1 MTKTY
6 SITVLK
12 GCIETDLY
20 PLVTNVTDAINH
32 RPGIFF
38 ADCTEAQVIN
48 LQQHEKVVSCELL
61 EDMPIEEDAVSKTVT
76 YNRDY
81 SHRVGINPLESKV
94 KGNWGLIRHQ
104 SLINNTTFNTDSS
117 ATYTNNYIGTGVDI
131 ILNLASIID
140 RSDPEFMTS
149 GTTRLKEFQWNTLP
163 GMGSALPEDGN
174 LPTVDYAATTIN
186 NHAEAVAAL
195 TAGNTYGW
203 ATGADLYIF
212 PRDQMIA
219 QQKYLTTHGWDAFRL
234 FHQNKGNSRPTIVVD
249 AIQYVDSGR
258 AKPGAVLFRDE
269 IYDRLRPNGIPEVQ
283 PNRFRSLWNHQS
295 SLAYGNNYSKPQ
307 NGNWNLYS
315 APANGGITGNA
326 MDIRNLT
333 AANKAAIMSHIS
345 DPSKGSRYEWYE
357 AINDMSAAGVHH
369 VSSAGNYSS
378 KLALPD
384 NIDYNTGVIDIFPY
398 EYGTDSAK
406 HHRPGYFTPSCREM
420 PSMSTDT
427 IVCASI
433 SPNFNDPEE
442 SHLSSKE
449 TLSSFSNRGD
459 RVDTAAAGEN
469 IYMDLYTNGEY
480 EATGTSFASPNV
492 GGMAALVLGKYPTT
506 TPAQLRQYFRLHAK
520 GNDTLYDSGTEP
532 RPSSNFG
539 DSTYF
544 TDPLSLMGYSG
555 NIAYLDPLITFN
567 PSAISNT
574 SVTSTE
580 TVSSDA
586 AKLNFTIDEINSKL
600 SGI

>member
-1 MTKTY
+1 MTKEY
-6 SITVLK
+6 SITVIK
-12 GCIETDLY
+12 DCNEADFY
-20 PLVTNVTDAINH
+20 PLVTNVTDAIAH

-38 ADCTEAQVIN
+38 ADCTEAQAIE
-48 LQQHEKVVSCELL
+48 LQQNGNIVSCELL
-61 EDMPIEEDAVSKTVT
+61 EDMTIEDDAVTKTVT
-76 YNRDY
+76 YNREY
-81 SHRVGINPLESKV
+81 SHRAGINILETKV

-131 ILNLASIID
+131 ILNLESIID
-140 RSDPEFMTS
+140 RLDPEFMTN

-163 GMGSALPEDGN
+163 GMGASGSD
-174 LPTVDYAATTIN
+174 LPTVDYAATTITS
-186 NHAEAVAAL
+186 HAEAVAAI

-203 ATGADLYIF
+203 ATGADLYIW
-212 PRDQMIA
+212 PRNQMIP

-249 AIQYVDSGR
+249 AIQYVQAGIAR
-258 AKPGAVLFRDE
+258 PGVVLFRDE
-269 IYDRLRPNGIPEVQ
+269 FYNRLRPNGIPEIY
-283 PNRFRSLWNHQS
+283 PDRIRSVWNHNT
-295 SLAYGNNYSKPQ
+295 SLAYGNNYKKPKNSK
-307 NGNWNLYS
+307 WNLYS
-315 APANGGITGNA
+315 APSLGGISGST

-333 AANKAAIMSHIS
+333 TANKAAITTHIS
-345 DPSKGSRYEWYE
+345 DPSKGDKYSNYE

-369 VSSAGNYSS
+369 VSAAGNYSS
-378 KLALPD
+378 KIALPD
-384 NIDYNTGVIDIFPY
+384 NLDYNTGVISTFIFGSGSGDA
-398 EYGTDSAK
+398 EY
-406 HHRPGYFTPSCREM
+406 HRVGYFHPMCREM
-420 PSMSTDT
+420 YSMSTDT
-427 IVCASI
+427 IVCAAI
-433 SPNFNDPEE
+433 SPNFDHPEE
-442 SHLSSKE
+442 SHLGGKE

-520 GNDTLYDSGTEP
+520 GNDTLYDSGTKP